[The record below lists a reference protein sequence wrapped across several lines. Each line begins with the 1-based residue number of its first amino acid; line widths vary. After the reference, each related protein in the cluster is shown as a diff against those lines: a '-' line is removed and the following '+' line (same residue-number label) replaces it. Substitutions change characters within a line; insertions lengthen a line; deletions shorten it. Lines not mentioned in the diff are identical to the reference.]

1 MAQQLSTSDFLEKIF
16 DYTKER
22 EWSFKGDLP
31 AVIDFWA
38 PWCGPCKMLGP
49 VIEQLSGE
57 YEGLVD
63 FYKVNTD
70 EETDLAAAFNIR
82 SIPSILFIPKEGQ
95 PKFAVGALPKAALKE
110 IIERELGVALKAMK
124 V

>member
-110 IIERELGVALKAMK
+110 IIERELGVALKAAK